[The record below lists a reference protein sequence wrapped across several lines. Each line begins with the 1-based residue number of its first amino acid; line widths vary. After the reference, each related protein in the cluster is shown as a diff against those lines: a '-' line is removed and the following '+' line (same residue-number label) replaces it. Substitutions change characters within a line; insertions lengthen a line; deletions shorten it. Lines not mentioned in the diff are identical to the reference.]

1 MKKKEVL
8 KRLSAV
14 SMAAM
19 MTVTMIPSNAY
30 AADEIFSDVDVE
42 ATADAGDEDSA
53 DVEVSDADDT
63 SDADIEV
70 EDAEDDSA
78 DVNVEAEEDDSEEV
92 DVFSDGG
99 DSAEETDAF
108 DAGEGTPAAD
118 AVVHM
123 TVSVAGDLA
132 TAKDGT
138 LMADRDVTVKDI
150 DKNGVL
156 TYDEAL
162 IAAHDEYYN
171 GGAIAGYATADSE
184 QYGKYI
190 TKFWGDTSGAFGYWR
205 NSDSCQGLSDE
216 VKANDKLTAFV
227 YKDKDNFSDA
237 YTKFE
242 TTSYTSYVYV

>member
-1 MKKKEVL
+1 MKKKEL
-8 KRLSAV
+8 MKRLSAI
-14 SMAAM
+14 SMAMM

-42 ATADAGDEDSA
+42 TAADAGDEDSA

-118 AVVHM
+118 AVVHIDCQRGWE
-123 TVSVAGDLA
+123 SCNCQRWHI
-132 TAKDGT
+132 DG
-138 LMADRDVTVKDI
+138 RQRCHSK
-150 DKNGVL
+150 
-156 TYDEAL
+156 
-162 IAAHDEYYN
+162 
-171 GGAIAGYATADSE
+171 GY
-184 QYGKYI
+184 
-190 TKFWGDTSGAFGYWR
+190 
-205 NSDSCQGLSDE
+205 
-216 VKANDKLTAFV
+216 
-227 YKDKDNFSDA
+227 
-237 YTKFE
+237 
-242 TTSYTSYVYV
+242 

>member
-1 MKKKEVL
+1 
-8 KRLSAV
+8 
-14 SMAAM
+14 MAMM

-42 ATADAGDEDSA
+42 TTADAGDEDSA
-53 DVEVSDADDT
+53 DVDSADVEVSDVDDT

-123 TVSVAGDLA
+123 TVSVAGNLA

-138 LMADRDVTVKDI
+138 LMADRDVTVKEI
-150 DKNGVL
+150 DKNGIL

-162 IAAHDEYYN
+162 IAAHYEY
-171 GGAIAGYATADSE
+171 
-184 QYGKYI
+184 
-190 TKFWGDTSGAFGYWR
+190 
-205 NSDSCQGLSDE
+205 
-216 VKANDKLTAFV
+216 
-227 YKDKDNFSDA
+227 
-237 YTKFE
+237 
-242 TTSYTSYVYV
+242 

>member
-138 LMADRDVTVKDI
+138 LMADRDEI
-150 DKNGVL
+150 GR
-156 TYDEAL
+156 
-162 IAAHDEYYN
+162 AH
-171 GGAIAGYATADSE
+171 
-184 QYGKYI
+184 
-190 TKFWGDTSGAFGYWR
+190 
-205 NSDSCQGLSDE
+205 
-216 VKANDKLTAFV
+216 V
-227 YKDKDNFSDA
+227 
-237 YTKFE
+237 
-242 TTSYTSYVYV
+242 